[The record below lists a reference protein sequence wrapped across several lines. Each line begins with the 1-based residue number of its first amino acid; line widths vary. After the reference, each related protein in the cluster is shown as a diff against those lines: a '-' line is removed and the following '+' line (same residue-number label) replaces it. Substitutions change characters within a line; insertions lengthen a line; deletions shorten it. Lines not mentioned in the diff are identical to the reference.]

1 MSTVSEPLSPV
12 DSAVAPPSTAIA
24 RDADVLLSR
33 LQVASLSLAR
43 ADGEREIVE
52 TLGRAAA
59 GLLDADG
66 VVVCDPQLERG
77 TLRVLVHHSRGVD
90 AEERTVPAGDGI
102 LVQVARTGEAVL
114 ISDADESSGVL
125 QPVVDPARGGVA
137 RSVACAPLTHGRR
150 LYAVVAVYAA
160 RARAFDERDL
170 DVLRTF
176 SALAATLLS
185 NAQLYTES
193 ERERR
198 QSDALAEIAR
208 AVGESLR
215 MGEVLRLILRH
226 SMSLLGVEGAYVAL
240 ARDDYLHIVSSL
252 GSGDLLSGLHLPV
265 RTTLDGKAVRE
276 GTAIIANEARAHPGA
291 YRPAYEITAIEKLL
305 AVPLVTVRG
314 TIGVLTVFNREVPF
328 SDADAR
334 VLRRLADQVAVAIV
348 NARLFEEV
356 TDATREWTATFDS
369 IGCGMVV
376 VDDNGCIMRYNSRA
390 VQLAGLDTPRE
401 LVGRSFYEAILHERR
416 EGDER
421 APLERVAREGR
432 LVRATVSSSTRGR
445 VFDITASPHPN
456 GGAIVTFDDITATR
470 SLSERNRLVVES
482 AVDALLIADPDGV
495 ITFANLAS
503 LELLGREELV
513 GVSIAELVI
522 PETSDEVKS
531 HIQMAAVG
539 GGGGGT
545 AAQTQRR
552 EYLIVRGD
560 GERRVAAVSL
570 APLREGDR
578 TTGVVVA
585 MRDVTEERRARDA
598 VAQTE
603 ARYRNLFDTVN
614 DALFT
619 LDARGAVTSANQ
631 AACQMLDASRD
642 ELLGRSIVPFLDSD
656 DIDRVTAYAR
666 DALAGV
672 VRRFECRAARRS
684 GLRRLLS
691 VTMTP
696 LRQGRAVVGALCVA
710 RDVTDDRNRVNAV
723 AEVEARLEQLVEIT
737 SDGICTVDEEG
748 NFTSL
753 NAAFERATGRT
764 RDALIGD
771 HFTVLLDTR
780 DRDAVWGLF
789 VGALHGVRQYG
800 DIRYVAASGEAR
812 WAHVIAAPMFVQGR
826 VAGALAVLR
835 DITEERQLRERLARY
850 ERERG
855 SAISPTVAVD
865 AQPEPPETAPQVS
878 LAVLVVDDEP
888 AIRAAVARYLSSLG
902 HHVEVAAS
910 GREALDRLTSR
921 AFDLILLDLR
931 MPDMAGD
938 ALYRELIARD
948 AAHAGRI
955 VFITGG
961 TGASPDTQSFLEASG
976 RPVIGK
982 PFSLDDLRRA
992 LALATL

>member
-1 MSTVSEPLSPV
+1 MSEQLHTIESTP
-12 DSAVAPPSTAIA
+12 APPPSGTA
-24 RDADVLLSR
+24 RDADLLLSR
-33 LQVASLSLAR
+33 LEVASLSLAR
-43 ADGEREIVE
+43 ADGERDIFE
-52 TLGRAAA
+52 TLGRAVL
-59 GLLDADG
+59 GLLDGDG
-66 VVVCDPQLERG
+66 VIVCDPDLDRG
-77 TLRVLVHHSRGVD
+77 TLRVLVHHARGVD
-90 AEERTVPAGDGI
+90 EGVRTVPAGDSLLI
-102 LVQVARTGEAVL
+102 QVARSGEPQL
-114 ISDADESSGVL
+114 LSDAVQRPDVL
-125 QPVVDPARGGVA
+125 HPVVDSARGGLA

-150 LYAVVAVYAA
+150 LYGVVAVYAA
-160 RARAFDERDL
+160 RPHAFTERDL
-170 DVLRTF
+170 DVLRTYC
-176 SALAATLLS
+176 ALAAALLS
-185 NAQLYTES
+185 NARLYNES

-240 ARDDYLHIVSSL
+240 ARDEYLHIVSSL
-252 GSGDLLSGLHLPV
+252 GAGDLLSGLHLPM

-276 GTAIIANEARAHPGA
+276 GTAIIANEAKAHPGA
-291 YRPAYEITAIEKLL
+291 YRPAYEVTAIEKLL
-305 AVPLVTVRG
+305 TVPLVTARG
-314 TIGVLTVFNREVPF
+314 TIGVLTVFNRPAPF
-328 SDADAR
+328 TDEDAR

-356 TDATREWTATFDS
+356 TDASREWTATFDA

-376 VDDNGCIMRYNSRA
+376 VDDMGCIMRYNSRA
-390 VQLAGLDTPRE
+390 VQLAGSDTPRE
-401 LVGRSFYEAILHERR
+401 LVGRSFYEAVLHERR
-416 EGDER
+416 EGDEK

-432 LVRATVSSSTRGR
+432 LIRSTMSSSARGR
-445 VFDITASPHPN
+445 VFDVTASPHPS

-470 SLSERNRLVVES
+470 ALSERNRLVVES

-495 ITFANLAS
+495 ITFANIAS
-503 LELLGREELV
+503 LELLAREELV
-513 GVSIAELVI
+513 GLSITELVI
-522 PETSDEVKS
+522 PETSDEVKA
-531 HIQMAAVG
+531 HIALAAAG
-539 GGGGGT
+539 SG
-545 AAQTQRR
+545 AASATQRR

-560 GERRVAAVSL
+560 GERRVVAVGL

-631 AACQMLDASRD
+631 AACQMLDSPRD
-642 ELLGRSIVPFLDSD
+642 ELLGRSIVPFLDAD
-656 DIDRVTAYAR
+656 DVDRVTAYAR

-684 GLRRLLS
+684 GLRRTLS

-696 LRQGRAVVGALCVA
+696 LRQGRVVVGALCVA
-710 RDVTDDRNRVNAV
+710 RDVSDERSRTNAV

-737 SDGICTVDEEG
+737 SDGICSVDEEG
-748 NFTSL
+748 NFTSV

-771 HFTVLLDTR
+771 HFTIFIDPR

-789 VGALHGVRQYG
+789 VGALHGVRQRG
-800 DIRYVAASGEAR
+800 EIRYMAASGDAR
-812 WAHVIAAPMFVQGR
+812 WAQVNAAPVMTQGR

-835 DITEERQLRERLARY
+835 DVTEERQLRARLALY
-850 ERERG
+850 EAESGGATISSPADAPSEEPQQG
-855 SAISPTVAVD
+855 SP
-865 AQPEPPETAPQVS
+865 VS

-888 AIRAAVARYLSSLG
+888 AIRTAVARYLSSLG
-902 HHVEVAAS
+902 HLVDVAAS
-910 GREALDRLTSR
+910 GREALTRLASR
-921 AFDLILLDLR
+921 SFDLILLDLR

-955 VFITGG
+955 VFITGEDA
-961 TGASPDTQSFLEASG
+961 ASPATQSFLQASG

>member
-1 MSTVSEPLSPV
+1 MSEPLSPV
-12 DSAVAPPSTAIA
+12 DSVAPASASPAAVA
-24 RDADVLLSR
+24 RDADILLSR

-43 ADGEREIVE
+43 SNGEREIVDS
-52 TLGRAAA
+52 LGRGAL

-66 VVVCDPQLERG
+66 VIVGDPQLDRG
-77 TLRVLVHHSRGVD
+77 MLRVLVHHSRGVD
-90 AEERTVPAGDGI
+90 AEESTVPAGDN
-102 LVQVARTGEAVL
+102 LLMQVARTGEPVL
-114 ISDADESSGVL
+114 IVDADERSESL
-125 QPVVDPARGGVA
+125 RPVVDPARGGVV
-137 RSVACAPLTHGRR
+137 RSVASAPLTHGRR
-150 LYAVVAVYAA
+150 LYGVVAIYSA
-160 RARAFDERDL
+160 RPYAFDERDL

-176 SALAATLLS
+176 SSLAATLLS
-185 NAQLYTES
+185 NTRLYTES

-226 SMSLLGVEGAYVAL
+226 SMSLLDVEGAYVAL

-252 GSGDLLSGLHLPV
+252 GAGELLNGLHLPV

-291 YRPAYEITAIEKLL
+291 YRPAYEITTIDKLL
-305 AVPLVTVRG
+305 AVPLVTARG
-314 TIGVLTVFNREVPF
+314 TIGVLTVFNR
-328 SDADAR
+328 DAQFTDEDAR

-356 TDATREWTATFDS
+356 TEASREWTATFDA

-376 VDDNGCIMRYNSRA
+376 VDDAGCIMRYNSRA
-390 VQLAGLDTPRE
+390 LQLAGIEGPRE
-401 LVGRSFYEAILHERR
+401 LVGQSFYEAILHERR
-416 EGDER
+416 DGDDK
-421 APLERVAREGR
+421 APIERVAREGR
-432 LVRATVSSSTRGR
+432 LVRATMSSSARGR
-445 VFDITASPHPN
+445 VFDVTAAPHPN

-470 SLSERNRLVVES
+470 SLSERNRMVVES

-495 ITFANLAS
+495 VTFANLAA

-513 GVSIAELVI
+513 GTLISDVVI

-531 HIQMAAVG
+531 HIQIATMANTGAPSG
-539 GGGGGT
+539 S
-545 AAQTQRR
+545 QRR

-578 TTGVVVA
+578 TTGVVVS

-603 ARYRNLFDTVN
+603 ARYRNLFDSVN

-631 AACQMLDASRD
+631 AACHMLDASRD

-656 DIDRVTAYAR
+656 DVDRVTAYAR

-684 GLRRLLS
+684 GLRRVLS

-696 LRQGRAVVGALCVA
+696 LRQGRIVIGALCVA
-710 RDVTDDRNRVNAV
+710 RDMTDERSRANAV

-748 NFTSL
+748 NFTSV

-764 RDALIGD
+764 RDSLIGD
-771 HFTVLLDTR
+771 HFTVFIDPR
-780 DRDAVWGLF
+780 DRDDVWGLF
-789 VGALHGVRQYG
+789 VGALHGVRQRG
-800 DIRYVAASGEAR
+800 DIRYLAANGESR
-812 WAHVIAAPMFVQGR
+812 WGQVIAAPVFVQGR
-826 VAGALAVLR
+826 VAGALAVVR
-835 DITEERQLRERLARY
+835 DVTEERQLRERLKLL
-850 ERERG
+850 ERDRG
-855 SAISPTVAVD
+855 MAVSPLTVAQVEE
-865 AQPEPPETAPQVS
+865 PEHMPSVS

-888 AIRAAVARYLSSLG
+888 AIRTAVARYLTSLG
-902 HHVEVAAS
+902 HHVDVAAS
-910 GREALDRLTSR
+910 GREALDRLAGRS
-921 AFDLILLDLR
+921 FDLILLDLR

-955 VFITGG
+955 VFITGED
-961 TGASPDTQSFLEASG
+961 ASSPATQSFLEASG

>member
-1 MSTVSEPLSPV
+1 MSERLSSV
-12 DSAVAPPSTAIA
+12 ESVASAPPSNAVA
-24 RDADVLLSR
+24 RDADILLSR

-43 ADGEREIVE
+43 ADGEREIVDS
-52 TLGRAAA
+52 LGRGAL

-66 VVVCDPQLERG
+66 VIVSDPQLDRG
-77 TLRVLVHHSRGVD
+77 TLRVLVHHARGVD
-90 AEERTVPAGDGI
+90 AEESTVPAGDNI
-102 LVQVARTGEAVL
+102 LMQVARSGEHLL
-114 ISDADESSGVL
+114 IVDADERSDL
-125 QPVVDPARGGVA
+125 LHPVVDPARGGVV
-137 RSVACAPLTHGRR
+137 RSLACAPLTHGRR
-150 LYAVVAVYAA
+150 LYGVVAVYAA
-160 RARAFDERDL
+160 RPYAFDERDL

-176 SALAATLLS
+176 GALAATLLS
-185 NAQLYTES
+185 NTRLYTES

-240 ARDDYLHIVSSL
+240 ARDEYLHIVSSL
-252 GSGDLLSGLHLPV
+252 GSGELLNGLHLPV

-291 YRPAYEITAIEKLL
+291 YRPAYEVTTIEKLL
-305 AVPLVTVRG
+305 VVPLVTARG
-314 TIGVLTVFNREVPF
+314 TIGVLTVFNRDEAF
-328 SDADAR
+328 TDDDAR

-356 TDATREWTATFDS
+356 TEASREWTATFDA

-376 VDDNGCIMRYNSRA
+376 VDDAGCIMRYNSRA
-390 VQLAGLDTPRE
+390 VQLAGLDVPRE
-401 LVGRSFYEAILHERR
+401 LVGQSFYEAILHERR
-416 EGDER
+416 EGDEK
-421 APLERVAREGR
+421 APLQRVAREGR
-432 LVRATVSSSTRGR
+432 LVRVTLSSTTRGR
-445 VFDITASPHPN
+445 VFDITAAPHPN

-495 ITFANLAS
+495 ITFGNAAAA
-503 LELLGREELV
+503 ELLGREELV
-513 GVSIAELVI
+513 GSMISDLVI
-522 PETSDEVKS
+522 PETSDEVRA
-531 HIQMAAVG
+531 HIQIATSSAGGAA
-539 GGGGGT
+539 
-545 AAQTQRR
+545 ASQRR
-552 EYLIVRGD
+552 EYLVVRGD

-598 VAQTE
+598 VSQTE

-631 AACQMLDASRD
+631 GACQILDASRE
-642 ELLGRSIVPFLDSD
+642 ELLGRSIIPFLDSD
-656 DIDRVTAYAR
+656 DVDRVTAYAR

-684 GLRRLLS
+684 GLRRVLS

-696 LRQGRAVVGALCVA
+696 LRQGRAVIGALCVA
-710 RDVTDDRNRVNAV
+710 RDVTDERSRANAV

-748 NFTSL
+748 NFTSV
-753 NAAFERATGRT
+753 NAAFERATGRA
-764 RDALIGD
+764 RDSLIGD
-771 HFTVLLDTR
+771 HFTVFVDPR
-780 DRDAVWGLF
+780 DRDQVWGIF
-789 VGALHGVRQYG
+789 VGALHGVRQRG
-800 DIRYVAASGEAR
+800 DIRYLAANGEAR
-812 WAHVIAAPMFVQGR
+812 WGHVIAAPVFIQGR
-826 VAGALAVLR
+826 VAGALAVVR
-835 DITEERQLRERLARY
+835 DVTEERQLRERLKLL
-850 ERERG
+850 ERDRGAVLSPVAMQQIEEPEAG
-855 SAISPTVAVD
+855 SAT
-865 AQPEPPETAPQVS
+865 S

-888 AIRAAVARYLSSLG
+888 AIRTAVARYLSSLG
-902 HHVEVAAS
+902 HHVDVAAS
-910 GREALDRLTSR
+910 GREALDRLSSR
-921 AFDLILLDLR
+921 SFDLILLDLR

-955 VFITGG
+955 VFITGED
-961 TGASPDTQSFLEASG
+961 ASSPATQSFLQASG

>member
-1 MSTVSEPLSPV
+1 MSERLSPV
-12 DSAVAPPSTAIA
+12 ESVAAAPSGSVV
-24 RDADVLLSR
+24 RDADILLSR

-43 ADGEREIVE
+43 ADGEREIVDS
-52 TLGRAAA
+52 LGRGAL
-59 GLLDADG
+59 GLLDGDG
-66 VVVCDPQLERG
+66 VIVSDPQLDRG
-77 TLRVLVHHSRGVD
+77 MLRVLVHHARGVD
-90 AEERTVPAGDGI
+90 TEESVVPAGDNI
-102 LVQVARTGEAVL
+102 LMQVARTGEPVL
-114 ISDADESSGVL
+114 IVDADERSEL
-125 QPVVDPARGGVA
+125 LHPVVDPARGGVA
-137 RSVACAPLTHGRR
+137 RSLACAPLTHGRR
-150 LYAVVAVYAA
+150 LYGVVAVYAA
-160 RARAFDERDL
+160 RPYAFDERDL
-170 DVLRTF
+170 DVLRTYG
-176 SALAATLLS
+176 ALAATLLS
-185 NAQLYTES
+185 NTRLYTES

-240 ARDDYLHIVSSL
+240 ARDEYLHIVSSL
-252 GSGDLLSGLHLPV
+252 GAGELLNGLHLPV

-291 YRPAYEITAIEKLL
+291 YRPAYEVTTIEKLL
-305 AVPLVTVRG
+305 VVPLVTARG
-314 TIGVLTVFNREVPF
+314 TIGVLTVFNRDTEF
-328 SDADAR
+328 TDDDAR

-356 TDATREWTATFDS
+356 TEASREWTATFDA

-376 VDDNGCIMRYNSRA
+376 VDDAGCIMRYNSRA
-390 VQLAGLDTPRE
+390 IQLAGLEAPRE
-401 LVGRSFYEAILHERR
+401 LVGQSFYEAILHERR
-416 EGDER
+416 EGDEK
-421 APLERVAREGR
+421 APLQRVAREGR
-432 LVRATVSSSTRGR
+432 MVRVTISSSTRGR
-445 VFDITASPHPN
+445 VFDITAAPHPN

-495 ITFANLAS
+495 ITFANLSAA
-503 LELLGREELV
+503 ELLAREELV
-513 GVSIAELVI
+513 GMLISDLVI

-531 HIQMAAVG
+531 HIQIATMGTSGAA
-539 GGGGGT
+539 
-545 AAQTQRR
+545 AASQRR
-552 EYLIVRGD
+552 EYLVVRGD

-598 VAQTE
+598 VSQTE

-631 AACQMLDASRD
+631 AACQILDASRE

-656 DIDRVTAYAR
+656 DVDRVTAYAR

-696 LRQGRAVVGALCVA
+696 LRQGRVVIGALCVA
-710 RDVTDDRNRVNAV
+710 RDVTDERNRANAV

-748 NFTSL
+748 NFTSV

-764 RDALIGD
+764 RDGLIGD
-771 HFTVLLDTR
+771 HFTVFIDPR
-780 DRDAVWGLF
+780 DRDQVWGIF
-789 VGALHGVRQYG
+789 VGALHGVRQRG
-800 DIRYVAASGEAR
+800 DIRYVSASGEAR
-812 WAHVIAAPMFVQGR
+812 WGHVIAAPVFIQGR
-826 VAGALAVLR
+826 VAGALAVVR
-835 DITEERQLRERLARY
+835 DVTEERQMRERLKLL
-850 ERERG
+850 ERDRG
-855 SAISPTVAVD
+855 AAMSPVSVPQID
-865 AQPEPPETAPQVS
+865 EPEAGMPAS

-888 AIRAAVARYLSSLG
+888 AIRTAVARYLSSLG
-902 HHVEVAAS
+902 HHVDVAAS
-910 GREALDRLTSR
+910 GREALERLSSR
-921 AFDLILLDLR
+921 SFDLILLDLR

-955 VFITGG
+955 VFITGEDSS
-961 TGASPDTQSFLEASG
+961 SPATQSFLQASG

>member
-1 MSTVSEPLSPV
+1 MSTVSEQLPPPPVESVPAVSASP
-12 DSAVAPPSTAIA
+12 AA
-24 RDADVLLSR
+24 RDADVLLAR
-33 LQVASLSLAR
+33 LEVASLSLAR
-43 ADGEREIVE
+43 ADGERDIVE
-52 TLGRAAA
+52 TLGRGAL
-59 GLLDADG
+59 GLLDGDG
-66 VVVCDPQLERG
+66 VIVGDPQLDRG
-77 TLRVLVHHSRGVD
+77 TLRVLVHHARGVD
-90 AEERTVPAGDGI
+90 EEPRTVPAGDSV
-102 LVQVARTGEAVL
+102 LVQVARSGEPLLLVDAGDSADVL
-114 ISDADESSGVL
+114 H
-125 QPVVDPARGGVA
+125 PVVDPARGGLV
-137 RSVACAPLTHGRR
+137 RSVACTPLTHGRR
-150 LYAVVAVYAA
+150 LYGVVAVYAA
-160 RARAFDERDL
+160 RPHAFDERDL

-185 NAQLYTES
+185 NARLYTES

-226 SMSLLGVEGAYVAL
+226 GMSLLGVEGAYVAL
-240 ARDDYLHIVSSL
+240 ARDEYLHIVSSL
-252 GSGDLLSGLHLPV
+252 GAGDLLSGLHLPV

-276 GTAIIANEARAHPGA
+276 GTAIIANEAKAHPGA
-291 YRPAYEITAIEKLL
+291 YRPAYEVTAIEKLL
-305 AVPLVTVRG
+305 AVPLVTARG
-314 TIGVLTVFNREVPF
+314 TIGVLTVFNREAAF
-328 SDADAR
+328 TDDDAR

-356 TDATREWTATFDS
+356 TDASREWTATFDA

-376 VDDNGCIMRYNSRA
+376 VDDSGCIMRYNSRA
-390 VQLAGLDTPRE
+390 VQLAGADTPRE
-401 LVGRSFYEAILHERR
+401 LVGRSFYEAVLHERR
-416 EGDER
+416 EGDEK
-421 APLERVAREGR
+421 APLERVSREGR
-432 LVRATVSSSTRGR
+432 LVRATLSSTTRGR

-495 ITFANLAS
+495 ITFANIAS
-503 LELLGREELV
+503 VELLGREELV
-513 GVSIAELVI
+513 GVSILELVI
-522 PETSDEVKS
+522 PETSDEVTA
-531 HIQMAAVG
+531 HIQLAAASSG
-539 GGGGGT
+539 
-545 AAQTQRR
+545 AAAATQRR
-552 EYLIVRGD
+552 EYLVVRGD

-631 AACQMLDASRD
+631 AACQMLDAPRD

-656 DIDRVTAYAR
+656 DVDRVSAYAR

-684 GLRRLLS
+684 GLRRVLS

-696 LRQGRAVVGALCVA
+696 LRQGRVVVGALCVA
-710 RDVTDDRNRVNAV
+710 RDVTDERSRSNAV
-723 AEVEARLEQLVEIT
+723 AELEARLEQLVEIT
-737 SDGICTVDEEG
+737 SDGICSVDEEG
-748 NFTSL
+748 NLTSV

-771 HFTVLLDTR
+771 HFTVFIDPR
-780 DRDAVWGLF
+780 DRDAVWGIF
-789 VGALHGVRQYG
+789 VGALHGVRQRG
-800 DIRYVAASGEAR
+800 EIRYVAASGEVR
-812 WAHVIAAPMFVQGR
+812 WAHVIAAPVFSLGR

-835 DITEERQLRERLARY
+835 DITEERQMRARLALL
-850 ERERG
+850 EGERG
-855 SAISPTVAVD
+855 TAVAPGVA
-865 AQPEPPETAPQVS
+865 AQPDEPPEASPVS

-888 AIRAAVARYLSSLG
+888 AIRTAVARYLSSLG
-902 HHVEVAAS
+902 HVVDVAAS
-910 GREALDRLTSR
+910 GREALDRLASR
-921 AFDLILLDLR
+921 SFDLILLDLR

-955 VFITGG
+955 VFITGEDA
-961 TGASPDTQSFLEASG
+961 ASPATQSFLEASG

>member
-1 MSTVSEPLSPV
+1 VSERLSPV
-12 DSAVAPPSTAIA
+12 ESVAAATPNAVA
-24 RDADVLLSR
+24 RDADILLSR

-43 ADGEREIVE
+43 ADGEREIVDS
-52 TLGRAAA
+52 LGRGAL

-66 VVVCDPQLERG
+66 VIVGDPQLDRG
-77 TLRVLVHHSRGVD
+77 TIRVLVHHARGVD
-90 AEERTVPAGDGI
+90 AEESTVPAGDNI
-102 LVQVARTGEAVL
+102 LMQVARSGEHVL
-114 ISDADESSGVL
+114 IVDADERSDL
-125 QPVVDPARGGVA
+125 LHPVVDPARGGVA
-137 RSVACAPLTHGRR
+137 RSLACAPLTHGRR
-150 LYAVVAVYAA
+150 LYGVVAVYAA
-160 RARAFDERDL
+160 RPYAFDERDL

-176 SALAATLLS
+176 GALAATLLS
-185 NAQLYTES
+185 NTRLYTES

-240 ARDDYLHIVSSL
+240 ARDEYLHIVSSL
-252 GSGDLLSGLHLPV
+252 GAGELLNGLHLPV

-291 YRPAYEITAIEKLL
+291 YRPAYEVTTIEKLL
-305 AVPLVTVRG
+305 VVPLVTARG
-314 TIGVLTVFNREVPF
+314 TIGVLTVFNR
-328 SDADAR
+328 DAEFTDDDAR
-334 VLRRLADQVAVAIV
+334 ILRRLADQVAVAIV
-348 NARLFEEV
+348 NARLFEEI
-356 TDATREWTATFDS
+356 TEASREWTATFDA

-376 VDDNGCIMRYNSRA
+376 VDDAGCIMRYNSRA
-390 VQLAGLDTPRE
+390 VQLAGLEGPRE
-401 LVGRSFYEAILHERR
+401 LVGQSFYEAILHERR
-416 EGDER
+416 EGDEK
-421 APLERVAREGR
+421 APLQRVAREGR
-432 LVRATVSSSTRGR
+432 LVRATLSSSTRGR
-445 VFDITASPHPN
+445 VFDITAAPHPN
-456 GGAIVTFDDITATR
+456 GGAIVTFDDISATR
-470 SLSERNRLVVES
+470 AFSERNRLVVES

-495 ITFANLAS
+495 ITFANVAAV
-503 LELLGREELV
+503 ELLGREELV
-513 GVSIAELVI
+513 GMLISDLVI

-531 HIQMAAVG
+531 HIQIATMAAVG
-539 GGGGGT
+539 GTGST
-545 AAQTQRR
+545 AAASQRR
-552 EYLIVRGD
+552 EYLVVRGD

-598 VAQTE
+598 VSQTE

-631 AACQMLDASRD
+631 AACQILDASRE

-656 DIDRVTAYAR
+656 DVDRVTAYAR

-684 GLRRLLS
+684 GLRRVLS

-696 LRQGRAVVGALCVA
+696 LRQGRVVIGALCVA
-710 RDVTDDRNRVNAV
+710 RDVTDERNRANAV

-748 NFTSL
+748 NFTSV

-771 HFTVLLDTR
+771 HFTVFIDPR
-780 DRDAVWGLF
+780 DRDQVWGIF
-789 VGALHGVRQYG
+789 VGALHGVRQRG
-800 DIRYVAASGEAR
+800 DIRYVSANGEAR
-812 WAHVIAAPMFVQGR
+812 WGHVIAAPVFIQGR
-826 VAGALAVLR
+826 VAGALAVVR
-835 DITEERQLRERLARY
+835 DVTEERQLRERLNLL
-850 ERERG
+850 ERDRG
-855 SAISPTVAVD
+855 AAVSPVAV
-865 AQPEPPETAPQVS
+865 QQIEEPEAGTAIS

-888 AIRAAVARYLSSLG
+888 AIRTAVSRYLSSLG
-902 HHVEVAAS
+902 HQVDVAAS
-910 GREALDRLTSR
+910 GREALDHLSSR
-921 AFDLILLDLR
+921 SFDLILLDLR

-955 VFITGG
+955 VFITGED
-961 TGASPDTQSFLEASG
+961 ASSPATQSFLQASG

>member
-1 MSTVSEPLSPV
+1 MSTVSEQLHPV
-12 DSAVAPPSTAIA
+12 EPAPAAPPATA
-24 RDADVLLSR
+24 RDADVLLTR
-33 LQVASLSLAR
+33 LQAASLSLAR
-43 ADGEREIVE
+43 ADGERDIVE
-52 TLGRAAA
+52 TIGRAVL
-59 GLLDADG
+59 GLLDGDG
-66 VVVCDPQLERG
+66 VIVCDPDLDRG
-77 TLRVLVHHSRGVD
+77 TLRVLVHHARGVD
-90 AEERTVPAGDGI
+90 EEARTVPAGDGVLI
-102 LVQVARTGEAVL
+102 QVARSGQSLLLVDAGAGEDVL
-114 ISDADESSGVL
+114 H
-125 QPVVDPARGGVA
+125 PVVDSARGGLA

-150 LYAVVAVYAA
+150 LYGVVAVYAA
-160 RARAFDERDL
+160 RTHAFDDRDL
-170 DVLRTF
+170 DVLRTY

-185 NAQLYTES
+185 NTRLYTES

-240 ARDDYLHIVSSL
+240 ARDEYLHIVSSL
-252 GSGDLLSGLHLPV
+252 GAGDLLSGLHLPV

-276 GTAIIANEARAHPGA
+276 GTAIIANEAKAHPGA
-291 YRPAYEITAIEKLL
+291 YRPAYEVAAIDKLL
-305 AVPLVTVRG
+305 AVPLVTARG
-314 TIGVLTVFNREVPF
+314 TIGVLTVFNRATAF
-328 SDADAR
+328 TDDDAR

-356 TDATREWTATFDS
+356 TDATREWTATFDA

-376 VDDNGCIMRYNSRA
+376 VDEMGCIMRYNSRA
-390 VQLAGLDTPRE
+390 VQLAGADTPRE
-401 LVGRSFYEAILHERR
+401 LVGRSFYEAVLHERR
-416 EGDER
+416 EGDEKS
-421 APLERVAREGR
+421 PLERVAREGR
-432 LVRATVSSSTRGR
+432 LVRATMASSIRGR

-495 ITFANLAS
+495 ITFANIAS
-503 LELLGREELV
+503 AELLAREELV
-513 GVSIAELVI
+513 GFSIWELVI
-522 PETSDEVKS
+522 PETSDEVKA
-531 HIQMAAVG
+531 HIQLAA
-539 GGGGGT
+539 
-545 AAQTQRR
+545 AASGAAAATQRR
-552 EYLIVRGD
+552 EYVIVRGD

-631 AACQMLDASRD
+631 AACQMLDAPRD

-656 DIDRVTAYAR
+656 DVDRVTAYAR

-684 GLRRLLS
+684 GLRRILS

-696 LRQGRAVVGALCVA
+696 LRQGRVVVGALCVA
-710 RDVTDDRNRVNAV
+710 RDVTDDRSRSNAV

-737 SDGICTVDEEG
+737 SDGICSVDEEG
-748 NFTSL
+748 NFTSV
-753 NAAFERATGRT
+753 NAAFERATGRA
-764 RDALIGD
+764 RDSLIGD
-771 HFTVLLDTR
+771 HFTVFIDPR

-789 VGALHGVRQYG
+789 VGALHGVRQRG
-800 DIRYVAASGEAR
+800 EIRYMAASGEAR
-812 WAHVIAAPMFVQGR
+812 WAHVIAAPVFVQGR

-835 DITEERQLRERLARY
+835 DVTEERQLRARLALF
-850 ERERG
+850 EAEHG
-855 SAISPTVAVD
+855 GTALAPPDAAQSEEPMEASP
-865 AQPEPPETAPQVS
+865 VS

-888 AIRAAVARYLSSLG
+888 AIRTAVARYLGSLG
-902 HHVEVAAS
+902 HLVDVAAS
-910 GREALDRLTSR
+910 GREALERLRSR
-921 AFDLILLDLR
+921 SFDLILLDLR

-955 VFITGG
+955 VFITGEDA
-961 TGASPDTQSFLEASG
+961 ASPATQSFLQASG

>member
-1 MSTVSEPLSPV
+1 M
-12 DSAVAPPSTAIA
+12 
-24 RDADVLLSR
+24 
-33 LQVASLSLAR
+33 
-43 ADGEREIVE
+43 
-52 TLGRAAA
+52 
-59 GLLDADG
+59 
-66 VVVCDPQLERG
+66 
-77 TLRVLVHHSRGVD
+77 
-90 AEERTVPAGDGI
+90 
-102 LVQVARTGEAVL
+102 QVARSGEHVL
-114 ISDADESSGVL
+114 IVDADERNDL
-125 QPVVDPARGGVA
+125 LHPVVDPARGGVV
-137 RSVACAPLTHGRR
+137 RSLACAPLTHGRR
-150 LYAVVAVYAA
+150 LYGVVAVYAA
-160 RARAFDERDL
+160 RPYAFDERDL

-176 SALAATLLS
+176 GALAATLLS
-185 NAQLYTES
+185 NTRLYNES

-240 ARDDYLHIVSSL
+240 ARDEYLHIVSSL
-252 GSGDLLSGLHLPV
+252 GAGELLNGLHLPV

-291 YRPAYEITAIEKLL
+291 YRPAYEVTTIEKLL
-305 AVPLVTVRG
+305 VVPLVTARG
-314 TIGVLTVFNREVPF
+314 TIGVLTVFNRDEEF
-328 SDADAR
+328 TDDDAR

-356 TDATREWTATFDS
+356 TDASREWTATFDA

-376 VDDNGCIMRYNSRA
+376 VDDAGCIMRYNSRA
-390 VQLAGLDTPRE
+390 VQLAGLDVPRE
-401 LVGRSFYEAILHERR
+401 LVGQSFYEAILHERR
-416 EGDER
+416 EGDEK
-421 APLERVAREGR
+421 APLQRVAREGR
-432 LVRATVSSSTRGR
+432 LVRVTLASTTRGR
-445 VFDITASPHPN
+445 VFDITAAPHPN

-495 ITFANLAS
+495 ITFANAAS
-503 LELLGREELV
+503 AELLAREELV
-513 GVSIAELVI
+513 GMMISDLVI

-531 HIQMAAVG
+531 HIQIATSSAGGAA
-539 GGGGGT
+539 
-545 AAQTQRR
+545 ASQRR
-552 EYLIVRGD
+552 EYLVVRGD

-598 VAQTE
+598 VSQTE

-631 AACQMLDASRD
+631 GACQILDASRE
-642 ELLGRSIVPFLDSD
+642 ELLGRSIIPFLDSD
-656 DIDRVTAYAR
+656 DVDRVTAYAR

-684 GLRRLLS
+684 GLRRVLA

-696 LRQGRAVVGALCVA
+696 LRQGRVVIGALCVA
-710 RDVTDDRNRVNAV
+710 RDVTDERSRANAV
-723 AEVEARLEQLVEIT
+723 TEVETRLEQLVEIT

-748 NFTSL
+748 NFTSV
-753 NAAFERATGRT
+753 NAAFERATGRA
-764 RDALIGD
+764 RDSLIGD
-771 HFTVLLDTR
+771 HFTVFIDPR
-780 DRDAVWGLF
+780 DRDDVWGIF
-789 VGALHGVRQYG
+789 VGALHGVRQRG
-800 DIRYVAASGEAR
+800 DIRYLSANGEAR
-812 WAHVIAAPMFVQGR
+812 WGHVIAAPVFIQGR
-826 VAGALAVLR
+826 VAGALAVVR
-835 DITEERQLRERLARY
+835 DVTEERQLRERLKLL
-850 ERERG
+850 ERDRG
-855 SAISPTVAVD
+855 AVLSPIAVP
-865 AQPEPPETAPQVS
+865 QIEEPEAGAATS

-888 AIRAAVARYLSSLG
+888 AIRTAVARYLSSLG
-902 HHVEVAAS
+902 HHVDVAAS
-910 GREALDRLTSR
+910 GREALDRLSSR

-955 VFITGG
+955 VFITGED
-961 TGASPDTQSFLEASG
+961 ASSPATQSFLQASG

>member
-1 MSTVSEPLSPV
+1 MSEQLFTVE
-12 DSAVAPPSTAIA
+12 SAPTPPGGVT
-24 RDADVLLSR
+24 RDADVLLAR
-33 LQVASLSLAR
+33 LEVASLSLAR
-43 ADGEREIVE
+43 ADGERDIFD
-52 TLGRAAA
+52 TLGRAVL
-59 GLLDADG
+59 GLLDGDG
-66 VVVCDPQLERG
+66 VIVCDPDLDRG
-77 TLRVLVHHSRGVD
+77 TLRVLVHHARGVD
-90 AEERTVPAGDGI
+90 EEMRTVPAGDSV
-102 LVQVARTGEAVL
+102 LLQVARSGEPQL
-114 ISDADESSGVL
+114 LSDADGSVL
-125 QPVVDPARGGVA
+125 HPVVDAARGGLA

-150 LYAVVAVYAA
+150 LYGVVAVYAA
-160 RARAFDERDL
+160 TAQAFTDRDL
-170 DVLRTF
+170 DVLRTYC
-176 SALAATLLS
+176 ALAAALLS
-185 NAQLYTES
+185 NARLYTES

-240 ARDDYLHIVSSL
+240 ARDEYLHIVSSL
-252 GSGDLLSGLHLPV
+252 GAGDLLSGLHLPM
-265 RTTLDGKAVRE
+265 RSTLDGKAVRD
-276 GTAIIANEARAHPGA
+276 GSAIIANEAKAHPGS
-291 YRPAYEITAIEKLL
+291 YRPAYEVTAIDRLL
-305 AVPLVTVRG
+305 TVPLVTARG
-314 TIGVLTVFNREVPF
+314 TIGVLTVFNR
-328 SDADAR
+328 DALFTDEDAR

-356 TDATREWTATFDS
+356 TDASREWTATFDA

-376 VDDNGCIMRYNSRA
+376 VDDLGCIMRYNSRA
-390 VQLAGLDTPRE
+390 VQLAGSDAPRE
-401 LVGRSFYEAILHERR
+401 LVGRSFYEAVLHERR
-416 EGDER
+416 EGDEK

-432 LVRATVSSSTRGR
+432 LIRSTMSSSTRGR
-445 VFDITASPHPN
+445 VFDVTAAPHPN

-470 SLSERNRLVVES
+470 ALSERNRLVVES

-495 ITFANLAS
+495 ITFANVAS
-503 LELLGREELV
+503 LELLAREELV
-513 GVSIAELVI
+513 GLSIMELVI
-522 PETSDEVKS
+522 PETSDEVKA
-531 HIQMAAVG
+531 HIHLAAAG
-539 GGGGGT
+539 SG
-545 AAQTQRR
+545 AASATQRR

-560 GERRVAAVSL
+560 GERRVVAVGL

-603 ARYRNLFDTVN
+603 ARYRNLFDSVN

-631 AACQMLDASRD
+631 AACQMLDSPRD
-642 ELLGRSIVPFLDSD
+642 ELLGRSIVPFLDAD
-656 DIDRVTAYAR
+656 DVDRVTAYAR

-684 GLRRLLS
+684 GVRRVLS

-696 LRQGRAVVGALCVA
+696 LRQGRVVVGALCVA
-710 RDVTDDRNRVNAV
+710 RDVSDERSRLNAV
-723 AEVEARLEQLVEIT
+723 TEVETRLEQLVEIT
-737 SDGICTVDEEG
+737 SDGICSVDEEG
-748 NFTSL
+748 NFTSV

-764 RDALIGD
+764 RDAVIGD
-771 HFTVLLDTR
+771 HFTVFIDPR

-789 VGALHGVRQYG
+789 VGALHGVRQRG
-800 DIRYVAASGEAR
+800 EIRYTAASGNAR
-812 WAHVIAAPMFVQGR
+812 WAQVTAAPVMTQGR
-826 VAGALAVLR
+826 VGGALAVLR
-835 DITEERQLRERLARY
+835 DVTEERQMRARLALY
-850 ERERG
+850 EAESG
-855 SAISPTVAVD
+855 GAAISYPAD
-865 AQPEPPETAPQVS
+865 AAPEAHPEAPPVS

-888 AIRAAVARYLSSLG
+888 AIRTAVARYLSSLG
-902 HHVEVAAS
+902 HLVDVAAS
-910 GREALDRLTSR
+910 GREALARLASR
-921 AFDLILLDLR
+921 SFDLILLDLR
-931 MPDMAGD
+931 MSDMAGD

-955 VFITGG
+955 VFITGED
-961 TGASPDTQSFLEASG
+961 TENPATQSFLEASG

>member
-1 MSTVSEPLSPV
+1 MSEPLSPV
-12 DSAVAPPSTAIA
+12 ESVSAPPSAVV
-24 RDADVLLSR
+24 RDADILLSR

-43 ADGEREIVE
+43 ADGERGI
-52 TLGRAAA
+52 TDSLGRGAL
-59 GLLDADG
+59 GLLDGDG
-66 VVVCDPQLERG
+66 VIVADPQLDRG
-77 TLRVLVHHSRGVD
+77 MLRVLVHHARGVD
-90 AEERTVPAGDGI
+90 AEECTVPAGDNI
-102 LVQVARTGEAVL
+102 LMQVARTGEHVL
-114 ISDADESSGVL
+114 IVDADERSDL
-125 QPVVDPARGGVA
+125 LHPVVDPARGGVV

-150 LYAVVAVYAA
+150 LYGVVAVYAA
-160 RARAFDERDL
+160 RPYAFDERDL

-176 SALAATLLS
+176 GALAATLLS
-185 NAQLYTES
+185 NTRLYTES

-240 ARDDYLHIVSSL
+240 ARDEYLHIVSSL
-252 GSGDLLSGLHLPV
+252 GAGELLSGLHLPV

-291 YRPAYEITAIEKLL
+291 YRPAYEVTAIEKLL
-305 AVPLVTVRG
+305 VVPLVTARG
-314 TIGVLTVFNREVPF
+314 TIGVLTVFNRAAPF
-328 SDADAR
+328 SDDDAR

-356 TDATREWTATFDS
+356 TEASREWTATFDA

-376 VDDNGCIMRYNSRA
+376 VDDAGCIMRYNSRA
-390 VQLAGLDTPRE
+390 VQLAGLDAPRE
-401 LVGRSFYEAILHERR
+401 LVGQSFYEAILHERR
-416 EGDER
+416 EGDEK

-432 LVRATVSSSTRGR
+432 LVRVTLSSGARGR
-445 VFDITASPHPN
+445 VFDITAAPHPN

-495 ITFANLAS
+495 ITFANLAAA
-503 LELLGREELV
+503 ELLGREELV
-513 GVSIAELVI
+513 GVSISDLVI
-522 PETSDEVKS
+522 PETSDEVTS
-531 HIQMAAVG
+531 HIQIATSSTVGNAA
-539 GGGGGT
+539 
-545 AAQTQRR
+545 ASQRR
-552 EYLIVRGD
+552 EYLVVRGD

-598 VAQTE
+598 VSQTE

-631 AACQMLDASRD
+631 AACQMLDASRE

-656 DIDRVTAYAR
+656 DVDRVTAYAR

-684 GLRRLLS
+684 GLRRVLS

-696 LRQGRAVVGALCVA
+696 LRQGRVVIGALCVA
-710 RDVTDDRNRVNAV
+710 RDVTDERSRANAV

-748 NFTSL
+748 NFTSV

-764 RDALIGD
+764 RDSLIGD
-771 HFTVLLDTR
+771 HFTVFIDPR
-780 DRDAVWGLF
+780 DRDAVWGIF
-789 VGALHGVRQYG
+789 VGALHGVRQRG
-800 DIRYVAASGEAR
+800 DIRYLAANGEAR
-812 WAHVIAAPMFVQGR
+812 WGHVIAAPVFIQGR
-826 VAGALAVLR
+826 VAGALAVVR
-835 DITEERQLRERLARY
+835 DVTEERQLRERLTML
-850 ERERG
+850 ERDRG
-855 SAISPTVAVD
+855 GTISPVAVA
-865 AQPEPPETAPQVS
+865 AQAEPPESGAHVS

-888 AIRAAVARYLSSLG
+888 AIRTAVARYLSSLG
-902 HHVEVAAS
+902 HLVDVAAS

-921 AFDLILLDLR
+921 SFDLILLDLR

-955 VFITGG
+955 VFITGEDA
-961 TGASPDTQSFLEASG
+961 TSPATQSFLQASG

>member
-1 MSTVSEPLSPV
+1 MSERLSSV
-12 DSAVAPPSTAIA
+12 ESVASAPSTTVA
-24 RDADVLLSR
+24 RDADILLSR

-43 ADGEREIVE
+43 ADGEREIVDS
-52 TLGRAAA
+52 LGRGAL

-66 VVVCDPQLERG
+66 VIVGDPQLDRG
-77 TLRVLVHHSRGVD
+77 TLRVLVHHARGVD
-90 AEERTVPAGDGI
+90 AEESTVPAGDNI
-102 LVQVARTGEAVL
+102 LMQVARSGEHVL
-114 ISDADESSGVL
+114 IVDADERSDL
-125 QPVVDPARGGVA
+125 LHPVVDPARGGMV
-137 RSVACAPLTHGRR
+137 RSLACAPLTHGRR
-150 LYAVVAVYAA
+150 LYGVVAVYAA
-160 RARAFDERDL
+160 RPYAFDERDL

-176 SALAATLLS
+176 GALAATLLS
-185 NAQLYTES
+185 NTRLYTES

-240 ARDDYLHIVSSL
+240 ARDEYLHIVSSL
-252 GSGDLLSGLHLPV
+252 GAGELLNGLHLPV

-291 YRPAYEITAIEKLL
+291 YRPAYEVTTIEKLL
-305 AVPLVTVRG
+305 VVPLVTARG
-314 TIGVLTVFNREVPF
+314 TIGVLTVFNRDEEF
-328 SDADAR
+328 TDDDAR

-356 TDATREWTATFDS
+356 TEASREWTATFDA

-376 VDDNGCIMRYNSRA
+376 VDDAGCIMRYNSRA
-390 VQLAGLDTPRE
+390 VQLAGLDVPRE
-401 LVGRSFYEAILHERR
+401 LVGQSFYEAILHERR
-416 EGDER
+416 EGDEK
-421 APLERVAREGR
+421 APLQRVAREGR
-432 LVRATVSSSTRGR
+432 MVRVTLSSTTRGR
-445 VFDITASPHPN
+445 VFDITAAPHPN

-495 ITFANLAS
+495 ITFANAAAA
-503 LELLGREELV
+503 ELLAREELV
-513 GVSIAELVI
+513 GMMISDLVI
-522 PETSDEVKS
+522 PETSDEVRA
-531 HIQMAAVG
+531 HIQIATTSAGGAA
-539 GGGGGT
+539 
-545 AAQTQRR
+545 ASQRR
-552 EYLIVRGD
+552 EYLVVRGD

-631 AACQMLDASRD
+631 GACQILDASRE
-642 ELLGRSIVPFLDSD
+642 ELLGRSIIPFLDSD
-656 DIDRVTAYAR
+656 DVDRVTAYAR

-684 GLRRLLS
+684 GLRRVLS

-696 LRQGRAVVGALCVA
+696 LRQGRAVIGALCVA
-710 RDVTDDRNRVNAV
+710 RDVTDERSRANAV

-748 NFTSL
+748 NFTSV
-753 NAAFERATGRT
+753 NAAFERATGRA
-764 RDALIGD
+764 RDSLIGD
-771 HFTVLLDTR
+771 HFTVFIDPR
-780 DRDAVWGLF
+780 DRDQVWGIF
-789 VGALHGVRQYG
+789 VGALHGVRQRG
-800 DIRYVAASGEAR
+800 DIRYLAANGEAR
-812 WAHVIAAPMFVQGR
+812 WGHVIAAPVFIQGR
-826 VAGALAVLR
+826 VAGALAVVR
-835 DITEERQLRERLARY
+835 DVTEERQLRERLKLL
-850 ERERG
+850 ERDRG
-855 SAISPTVAVD
+855 AAYSPVAV
-865 AQPEPPETAPQVS
+865 APIEEPEAGTPTS

-888 AIRAAVARYLSSLG
+888 AIRTAVARYLSSLG
-902 HHVEVAAS
+902 HHVDVAAS
-910 GREALDRLTSR
+910 GREALDRLSSR
-921 AFDLILLDLR
+921 SFDLILLDLR

-955 VFITGG
+955 VFITGED
-961 TGASPDTQSFLEASG
+961 ASSPATQSFLQASG

>member
-1 MSTVSEPLSPV
+1 VSEQLHTVVSTP
-12 DSAVAPPSTAIA
+12 APPPSGAA
-24 RDADVLLSR
+24 RDADVLLAR
-33 LQVASLSLAR
+33 LEVASLSLAR
-43 ADGEREIVE
+43 ADGERDIFE
-52 TLGRAAA
+52 TLGRAVL
-59 GLLDADG
+59 GLLDGDG
-66 VVVCDPQLERG
+66 VIVCDPDLDRG
-77 TLRVLVHHSRGVD
+77 TLRVLVHHARGVD
-90 AEERTVPAGDGI
+90 EDVRTVPAGDSV
-102 LVQVARTGEAVL
+102 LMQVARSGESQL
-114 ISDADESSGVL
+114 LSDAAERSDVL
-125 QPVVDPARGGVA
+125 HPVVDSARGGRA

-150 LYAVVAVYAA
+150 LYGVVAAYAA
-160 RARAFDERDL
+160 RPHAFTERDL
-170 DVLRTF
+170 DVLRTYC
-176 SALAATLLS
+176 ALAAALLS
-185 NAQLYTES
+185 NARLYNES

-240 ARDDYLHIVSSL
+240 ARDEYLHIVSSL
-252 GSGDLLSGLHLPV
+252 GAGNLLGGMHLPM

-276 GTAIIANEARAHPGA
+276 GTAIIANEAKAHPGA
-291 YRPAYEITAIEKLL
+291 YRPAYEVTAIEKLL
-305 AVPLVTVRG
+305 TVPLVTARG
-314 TIGVLTVFNREVPF
+314 TIGVLTVFNRDAPF
-328 SDADAR
+328 TDDDAR

-356 TDATREWTATFDS
+356 TDASREWTATFDA

-376 VDDNGCIMRYNSRA
+376 VDELGCIMRYNSRA
-390 VQLAGLDTPRE
+390 VQLAGSDTPRE
-401 LVGRSFYEAILHERR
+401 LVGRSFYEAVLHERR
-416 EGDER
+416 EGDEK

-432 LVRATVSSSTRGR
+432 LVRSTMSSSARGR
-445 VFDITASPHPN
+445 VFDVTASPHPS

-470 SLSERNRLVVES
+470 ALSERNRLVVES

-495 ITFANLAS
+495 ITFANIAS
-503 LELLGREELV
+503 LELLAREELV
-513 GVSIAELVI
+513 GLSITELVI
-522 PETSDEVKS
+522 PETSDEVKA
-531 HIQMAAVG
+531 HIQLAAAG
-539 GGGGGT
+539 SG
-545 AAQTQRR
+545 AASATQRR

-560 GERRVAAVSL
+560 GERRVAAVGL

-631 AACQMLDASRD
+631 AACQMLDSPRD
-642 ELLGRSIVPFLDSD
+642 ELLGRSIVPFLDAD
-656 DIDRVTAYAR
+656 DVDRVTAYAR

-672 VRRFECRAARRS
+672 IRRFECRAARRS
-684 GLRRLLS
+684 GLRRVLS

-696 LRQGRAVVGALCVA
+696 LRQGRVIVGALCVA
-710 RDVTDDRNRVNAV
+710 RDVSDERSRSNAV

-737 SDGICTVDEEG
+737 SDGICSVDEEG
-748 NFTSL
+748 NFTSV

-764 RDALIGD
+764 RDAVIGD
-771 HFTVLLDTR
+771 HFTIFIDPR

-789 VGALHGVRQYG
+789 VGALHGVRQQG
-800 DIRYVAASGEAR
+800 EIRYMAASGEAR
-812 WAHVIAAPMFVQGR
+812 WAHVIAAPVMMQGR

-835 DITEERQLRERLARY
+835 DVTEERQLRARLALY
-850 ERERG
+850 ETESG
-855 SAISPTVAVD
+855 GTAVSSPAD
-865 AQPEPPETAPQVS
+865 APSEEPPEASPVS

-888 AIRAAVARYLSSLG
+888 AIRTAVARYLSSLG
-902 HHVEVAAS
+902 HMVDVAAS
-910 GREALDRLTSR
+910 GREALARLASR
-921 AFDLILLDLR
+921 SFDLILLDLR

-955 VFITGG
+955 VFITGEDA
-961 TGASPDTQSFLEASG
+961 ASPATQSFLQASG

>member
-1 MSTVSEPLSPV
+1 MSEHFLPGESVG
-12 DSAVAPPSTAIA
+12 AAPSTAVA
-24 RDADVLLSR
+24 RDSDILLSR

-52 TLGRAAA
+52 TLGRGAL

-66 VVVCDPQLERG
+66 VVVCDPQLDRG

-90 AEERTVPAGDGI
+90 AEARTVPAGDSM
-102 LVQVARTGEAVL
+102 LLQVARSGEPVL
-114 ISDADESSGVL
+114 IVDATEEVGAL
-125 QPVVDPARGGVA
+125 LPVVDPARGAVV

-150 LYAVVAVYAA
+150 LYGVVAVYSA
-160 RARAFDERDL
+160 RTYAFDERDL

-176 SALAATLLS
+176 SSLAATLLS
-185 NAQLYTES
+185 NSQLYSES

-291 YRPAYEITAIEKLL
+291 YRPAYEVTAIEKLL
-305 AVPLVTVRG
+305 AVPLVTARG
-314 TIGVLTVFNREVPF
+314 TIGVLTVFNRPNAF
-328 SDADAR
+328 TDDDAR

-356 TDATREWTATFDS
+356 TDATREWTATFDA
-369 IGCGMVV
+369 IGVGMVV
-376 VDDNGCIMRYNSRA
+376 VDDSGAIMRYNSRA

-401 LVGRSFYEAILHERR
+401 LVGRSFYEAVLHERR
-416 EGDER
+416 DGDEK

-432 LVRATVSSSTRGR
+432 TVRVTISSTTRGR

-495 ITFANLAS
+495 ITFANVAS

-513 GVSIAELVI
+513 SVSMSDLVI

-531 HIQMAAVG
+531 HIQIAATG
-539 GGGGGT
+539 GGGNSGAS
-545 AAQTQRR
+545 AAQSQRR
-552 EYLIVRGD
+552 EYVVVRGD

-631 AACQMLDASRD
+631 AACQMLDTSRD

-656 DIDRVTAYAR
+656 DVDRVSAYAR

-696 LRQGRAVVGALCVA
+696 LRQGRVVVGALCVA
-710 RDVTDDRNRVNAV
+710 RDVTDERSRVNAV
-723 AEVEARLEQLVEIT
+723 AEIEARLDQLVEIT
-737 SDGICTVDEEG
+737 SDAICTVDEEG
-748 NFTSL
+748 NFTSV

-764 RDALIGD
+764 RDAVIGD
-771 HFTVLLDTR
+771 HFTVFIDSH
-780 DRDAVWGLF
+780 DRDEVWGLF
-789 VGALHGVRQYG
+789 VGALHGVRQHG
-800 DIRYVAASGEAR
+800 DIRYIGANGDAR
-812 WAHVIAAPMFVQGR
+812 WAHVIAAPMFLQGR
-826 VAGALAVLR
+826 VAGALAVIR
-835 DITEERQLRERLARY
+835 DITEDRKLRDRLARY

-855 SAISPTVAVD
+855 AVMSPADAVP
-865 AQPEPPETAPQVS
+865 AQPEKEEIAPPVS

-888 AIRAAVARYLSSLG
+888 AIRSAVARYLTSLG
-902 HHVEVAAS
+902 HIVEVAAS

-955 VFITGG
+955 VFITGESA
-961 TGASPDTQSFLEASG
+961 TPDTQSFLEASG

>member
-1 MSTVSEPLSPV
+1 VSESPSPAE
-12 DSAVAPPSTAIA
+12 SAGIVVT
-24 RDADVLLSR
+24 RDADILLSR

-43 ADGEREIVE
+43 AEGEREIVD
-52 TLGRAAA
+52 TLGRGAL
-59 GLLDADG
+59 GLLDGDG
-66 VVVCDPQLERG
+66 VIVCDPQLDRG
-77 TLRVLVHHSRGVD
+77 TLRVLVHHARGVD
-90 AEERTVPAGDGI
+90 SEPRTVPAGDGV
-102 LVQVARTGEAVL
+102 LVQVARSGEPL
-114 ISDADESSGVL
+114 LLLDADEGDGVL
-125 QPVVDPARGGVA
+125 HPVVDPARGGLA
-137 RSVACAPLTHGRR
+137 RSVACSPLTHGRR
-150 LYAVVAVYAA
+150 LYGVVAVYAA
-160 RARAFDERDL
+160 RPHAFDERDL

-176 SALAATLLS
+176 SSLAATLLS
-185 NAQLYTES
+185 NTQLYTDS

-252 GSGDLLSGLHLPV
+252 GSGNLLSGLHLPV
-265 RTTLDGKAVRE
+265 RSTLDGKAVRE

-291 YRPAYEITAIEKLL
+291 YRPAYEVTSIDKLL
-305 AVPLVTVRG
+305 AVPLVTARG
-314 TIGVLTVFNREVPF
+314 TIGVLTVFNRDAAF
-328 SDADAR
+328 TDADAR

-356 TDATREWTATFDS
+356 TEATREWTATFDA
-369 IGCGMVV
+369 IGVGMVV
-376 VDDNGCIMRYNSRA
+376 VDDSGAIMRYNSRA

-401 LVGRSFYEAILHERR
+401 LVGRSFYEAVLHERR
-416 EGDER
+416 EGDDN

-432 LVRATVSSSTRGR
+432 LLRATMSSTARGR
-445 VFDITASPHPN
+445 VFDITAAPHPN

-495 ITFANLAS
+495 ITFANLAAR
-503 LELLGREELV
+503 ELLGREELV
-513 GVSIAELVI
+513 GTAIGDLVI
-522 PETSDEVKS
+522 PETSDEVKT
-531 HIQMAAVG
+531 HIQMAALGSHG
-539 GGGGGT
+539 G
-545 AAQTQRR
+545 ASQSQRR
-552 EYLIVRGD
+552 EYLVVRGD

-598 VAQTE
+598 VAHTE

-631 AACQMLDASRD
+631 AACAMLDVSRD
-642 ELLGRSIVPFLDSD
+642 DLLGRSIVPFLDSD
-656 DIDRVTAYAR
+656 DVDRVTAYAR

-684 GLRRLLS
+684 GLRRILS
-691 VTMTP
+691 VAMTP

-710 RDVTDDRNRVNAV
+710 RDVTDERQRANAV
-723 AEVEARLEQLVEIT
+723 AEVETRLEQLVEIT

-748 NFTSL
+748 NFTSV

-764 RDALIGD
+764 RESLMGD
-771 HFTVLLDTR
+771 HFTVFVDAR
-780 DRDAVWGLF
+780 DRDTVWGLF
-789 VGALHGVRQYG
+789 VGALHGVRQRG
-800 DIRYVAASGEAR
+800 DIRYVPASADAR
-812 WAHVIAAPMFVQGR
+812 WAHVIAAPLMIQGR
-826 VAGALAVLR
+826 VAGALAVVR
-835 DITEERQLRERLARY
+835 DITEERQLRERVARY

-855 SAISPTVAVD
+855 TVISPPASVA
-865 AQPEPPETAPQVS
+865 AQEASEDSGPSVS

-888 AIRAAVARYLSSLG
+888 AIRAAVARYLTSLG
-902 HHVEVAAS
+902 HLVEVAAS
-910 GREALDRLTSR
+910 GREALERLTSR
-921 AFDLILLDLR
+921 SFDLILLDLR

-955 VFITGG
+955 VFITGEN
-961 TGASPDTQSFLEASG
+961 ASSPATQSFLEASG

>member
-1 MSTVSEPLSPV
+1 MSESFSPTESV
-12 DSAVAPPSTAIA
+12 AGAPPAVI

-43 ADGEREIVE
+43 AEGEREIVE
-52 TLGRAAA
+52 TLGRGAL
-59 GLLDADG
+59 GLLDGDG

-90 AEERTVPAGDGI
+90 GEPRTVPSGDSA
-102 LVQVARTGEAVL
+102 LVQVARSGEPLLVV
-114 ISDADESSGVL
+114 DADENAGVL
-125 QPVVDPARGGVA
+125 HPVVDTARGGIV
-137 RSVACAPLTHGRR
+137 RSVACAPITHGRR
-150 LYAVVAVYAA
+150 LYGVVAVYSA
-160 RARAFDERDL
+160 RPYAFDDRDL

-176 SALAATLLS
+176 SSVAATLLS
-185 NAQLYTES
+185 NTQLYTES
-193 ERERR
+193 ERARR

-240 ARDDYLHIVSSL
+240 ARDEYLHIVSSL

-291 YRPAYEITAIEKLL
+291 YRPAYEVTAIEKLL
-305 AVPLVTVRG
+305 AVPLVTARG
-314 TIGVLTVFNREVPF
+314 TIGVLTVFNREAAF
-328 SDADAR
+328 TDDDAR

-356 TDATREWTATFDS
+356 TDSTREWTATFDA
-369 IGCGMVV
+369 IGVGMVV
-376 VDDNGCIMRYNSRA
+376 VDDSGAIMRYNSRA

-401 LVGRSFYEAILHERR
+401 LVGRSFYEAVLHERR
-416 EGDER
+416 EGDEK

-432 LVRATVSSSTRGR
+432 LIRVMLSSAARGR
-445 VFDITASPHPN
+445 VFDVTASPHPN
-456 GGAIVTFDDITATR
+456 GGAIVTFDDVTATR

-513 GVSIAELVI
+513 GLSISELVI
-522 PETSDEVKS
+522 PETSDEVKA
-531 HIQMAAVG
+531 HVQMAALG
-539 GGGGGT
+539 GNGET
-545 AAQTQRR
+545 VAHTQRR
-552 EYLIVRGD
+552 EYLVVRGD

-631 AACQMLDASRD
+631 AACQLLDASRD
-642 ELLGRSIVPFLDSD
+642 DLLGRSIVPFLDSD

-684 GLRRLLS
+684 GLRRVLS

-696 LRQGRAVVGALCVA
+696 LRQSRVVVGALCVA
-710 RDVTDDRNRVNAV
+710 RDVTDERSRANAV

-748 NFTSL
+748 NFTSV

-764 RDALIGD
+764 RDSLMGD
-771 HFTVLLDTR
+771 HFTVFIDAR
-780 DRDAVWGLF
+780 DRDAVWGIF
-789 VGALHGVRQYG
+789 VGALHGVRQRG
-800 DIRYVAASGEAR
+800 DVRYVAASGEAR
-812 WAHVIAAPMFVQGR
+812 WGQVIAAPLFFQGR
-826 VAGALAVLR
+826 VAGAIAVVR
-835 DITEERQLRERLARY
+835 DVTEQRQLRERVARY
-850 ERERG
+850 EHERG
-855 SAISPTVAVD
+855 AVVSPVAVD
-865 AQPEPPETAPQVS
+865 AQTEPVDDVPTVS

-902 HHVEVAAS
+902 HLVEVAAS
-910 GREALDRLTSR
+910 GREALERLTSR
-921 AFDLILLDLR
+921 GFDLILLDLR

-955 VFITGG
+955 VFITGED
-961 TGASPDTQSFLEASG
+961 ASNQATQSFLEASG

-992 LALATL
+992 LALATM

>member
-1 MSTVSEPLSPV
+1 VSERLSPV
-12 DSAVAPPSTAIA
+12 ESVASAPSNTVA
-24 RDADVLLSR
+24 RDADILLSR

-43 ADGEREIVE
+43 ADGEREIVDS
-52 TLGRAAA
+52 LGRGAL

-66 VVVCDPQLERG
+66 VIVGDPQLDRG
-77 TLRVLVHHSRGVD
+77 TLRVLVHHARGVD
-90 AEERTVPAGDGI
+90 AEEITVPAGDNI
-102 LVQVARTGEAVL
+102 LMQVGRSGEHVL
-114 ISDADESSGVL
+114 IVDADERSEL
-125 QPVVDPARGGVA
+125 LHPVVDPARGGVV
-137 RSVACAPLTHGRR
+137 RSLACAPLTHGRR
-150 LYAVVAVYAA
+150 LYGVVAVYAA
-160 RARAFDERDL
+160 RPYAFDERDL

-176 SALAATLLS
+176 GALAATLLS
-185 NAQLYTES
+185 NTRLYTES

-240 ARDDYLHIVSSL
+240 ARDEYLHIVSSL
-252 GSGDLLSGLHLPV
+252 GAGELLNGLHLPV

-291 YRPAYEITAIEKLL
+291 YRPAYEVTTIEKLL
-305 AVPLVTVRG
+305 VVPLVTGRG
-314 TIGVLTVFNREVPF
+314 TIGVLTVFNRDEEF
-328 SDADAR
+328 TDDDAR

-356 TDATREWTATFDS
+356 TEASREWTATFDA

-376 VDDNGCIMRYNSRA
+376 VDDAGCIMRYNSRA
-390 VQLAGLDTPRE
+390 VQLAGLDVPRE
-401 LVGRSFYEAILHERR
+401 LVGQSFYEAILHERR
-416 EGDER
+416 EGDEK
-421 APLERVAREGR
+421 APLQRVAREGR
-432 LVRATVSSSTRGR
+432 LVRVTLSSSTRGR
-445 VFDITASPHPN
+445 VFDITAAPHPN

-495 ITFANLAS
+495 ITFANAAAA
-503 LELLGREELV
+503 ELLAREELV
-513 GVSIAELVI
+513 GMLIPDLMI
-522 PETSDEVKS
+522 PETSDEVKA
-531 HIQMAAVG
+531 HIQIATSSAGGAA
-539 GGGGGT
+539 
-545 AAQTQRR
+545 ASQRR
-552 EYLIVRGD
+552 EYLVVRGD

-598 VAQTE
+598 VSQTE

-631 AACQMLDASRD
+631 GACQILDASRE
-642 ELLGRSIVPFLDSD
+642 ELLGRSIIPFLDSD
-656 DIDRVTAYAR
+656 DVDRVTAYAR

-684 GLRRLLS
+684 GLRRVLS

-696 LRQGRAVVGALCVA
+696 LRQGRAVIGALCVA
-710 RDVTDDRNRVNAV
+710 RDVTDERSRANAV

-748 NFTSL
+748 NFTSV
-753 NAAFERATGRT
+753 NAAFERATGRA
-764 RDALIGD
+764 RDSLIGD
-771 HFTVLLDTR
+771 HFTVFIDPR
-780 DRDAVWGLF
+780 DRDQVWGIF
-789 VGALHGVRQYG
+789 VGALHGVRQRG
-800 DIRYVAASGEAR
+800 DIRYLAANGEAR
-812 WAHVIAAPMFVQGR
+812 WGHVIAAPVFIQGR
-826 VAGALAVLR
+826 VAGALAVVR
-835 DITEERQLRERLARY
+835 DVTEERQLRERLKLL
-850 ERERG
+850 ERDRG
-855 SAISPTVAVD
+855 AAPSPVAVP
-865 AQPEPPETAPQVS
+865 QIEEPEAGTPTS

-888 AIRAAVARYLSSLG
+888 AIRTAVARYLNSLG
-902 HHVEVAAS
+902 HHVDVAAS
-910 GREALDRLTSR
+910 GREALDRLSSR
-921 AFDLILLDLR
+921 SFDLILLDLR

-955 VFITGG
+955 VFITGED
-961 TGASPDTQSFLEASG
+961 ASSPATQSFLQASG

-992 LALATL
+992 LALAML

>member
-1 MSTVSEPLSPV
+1 VSIVSEHFFPGESAGAV
-12 DSAVAPPSTAIA
+12 QSTAVA
-24 RDADVLLSR
+24 RDSDILLSR

-52 TLGRAAA
+52 TLGRGAL

-66 VVVCDPQLERG
+66 VVVCDPQLDRG
-77 TLRVLVHHSRGVD
+77 TLRVLVHHARGVD
-90 AEERTVPAGDGI
+90 AEARTIPATDG
-102 LVQVARTGEAVL
+102 LLLQVARSGEPVL
-114 ISDADESSGVL
+114 IVDAAQDVGPL
-125 QPVVDPARGGVA
+125 LPVVDPARGAVV

-150 LYAVVAVYAA
+150 LYGVVAVYSA
-160 RARAFDERDL
+160 RTYAFDERDL

-176 SALAATLLS
+176 SSVAATLLS
-185 NAQLYTES
+185 NSQLYTES

-252 GSGDLLSGLHLPV
+252 GTGNLLSGLHLPV

-291 YRPAYEITAIEKLL
+291 YRPAYEVTAIEKLL
-305 AVPLVTVRG
+305 AVPLVTARG
-314 TIGVLTVFNREVPF
+314 TIGVLTVFNRQHAF
-328 SDADAR
+328 TDDDAR

-356 TDATREWTATFDS
+356 TDATREWTATFDA
-369 IGCGMVV
+369 IGVGMVV
-376 VDDNGCIMRYNSRA
+376 VDDEGAIMRYNSRA
-390 VQLAGLDTPRE
+390 VQLAGFDTPRE
-401 LVGRSFYEAILHERR
+401 LVGRSFYEAVLHERR
-416 EGDER
+416 DGDEK
-421 APLERVAREGR
+421 APLGRVTREGR
-432 LVRATVSSSTRGR
+432 TVRVTLSSSTRGR

-495 ITFANLAS
+495 ITFANVAS
-503 LELLGREELV
+503 QELLGREELV
-513 GVSIAELVI
+513 GMSISELVI

-531 HIQMAAVG
+531 HIQIASSG
-539 GGGGGT
+539 GSTGGS
-545 AAQTQRR
+545 AAQSQRR
-552 EYLIVRGD
+552 EYMIVRGD

-656 DIDRVTAYAR
+656 DVDRVTAYAR

-684 GLRRLLS
+684 GLRRVLS

-696 LRQGRAVVGALCVA
+696 LRQGRSVVGALCVA
-710 RDVTDDRNRVNAV
+710 RDVTDERNRVNAV
-723 AEVEARLEQLVEIT
+723 AEVEARLDQLVEIT
-737 SDGICTVDEEG
+737 SDAICTVDEEG
-748 NFTSL
+748 NFTSV

-764 RDALIGD
+764 RDAVIGD
-771 HFTVLLDTR
+771 HFTVFIDPH
-780 DRDAVWGLF
+780 DRDTVWGLF

-800 DIRYVAASGEAR
+800 DIRYLGANGDSR
-812 WAHVIAAPMFVQGR
+812 WAHVIAAPMFLQGR
-826 VAGALAVLR
+826 VAGALAVIR
-835 DITEERQLRERLARY
+835 DITEDKKLRERLARY

-855 SAISPTVAVD
+855 AVMSPADAVP
-865 AQPEPPETAPQVS
+865 AQPEPEQEAPHVS
-878 LAVLVVDDEP
+878 LAVLVIDDEH
-888 AIRAAVARYLSSLG
+888 AIRSAVARYLTSLG
-902 HHVEVAAS
+902 HIVEVAAS
-910 GREALDRLTSR
+910 GREALERLTGRS
-921 AFDLILLDLR
+921 FDLILLDLR

-955 VFITGG
+955 VFITGEAA
-961 TGASPDTQSFLEASG
+961 TPDTQSFLQASG